1 MRYSLNGKY
10 AKEARAAVLAFLRRC
25 GDKPPMLYTVVLIAD
40 SAIRELGAKHNFGKS
55 IWDYQDLIPGG
66 YTIKWLTCGGD
77 SIVHVVK
84 AGVDLSK
91 QRELSLLMAGPEP
104 LREATMQEVGN
115 D

>member
-10 AKEARAAVLAFLRRC
+10 AKAARAAVLAFLRRC
-25 GDKPPMLYTVVLIAD
+25 GDTPPMLYTVVCHAD
-40 SAIRELGAKHNFGKS
+40 TATQELGAKHNFGES
-55 IWDYQDLIPGG
+55 IWDYRDLIPGG

-77 SIVHVVK
+77 SVVHVVK
-84 AGVDLSK
+84 DGVDLSK

-104 LREATMQEVGN
+104 LREATMQEAGN